1 MDFTMRCVNGEIG
14 YMLGQSWAQNTVEKQ
29 RGTLTKKS
37 GGGSI
42 LIKVS
47 KYQAKPERSTPPSSS
62 EGEEQDRRGYRA
74 AGGFLP
80 LQSRTE
86 CTQAV
91 GPPDS
96 QMC

>member
-1 MDFTMRCVNGEIG
+1 MRCVNGEVG

-47 KYQAKPERSTPPSSS
+47 KYQAKPERSTPPLAQKVKSRT
-62 EGEEQDRRGYRA
+62 GEATGQPEASCLCRA
-74 AGGFLP
+74 ALNAHK
-80 LQSRTE
+80 L
-86 CTQAV
+86 
-91 GPPDS
+91 
-96 QMC
+96 